1 MMGILVQKFGGSS
14 MADVDKI
21 RHVAGIVSAAHLQGN
36 QTVVVVS
43 AMGKTTDG
51 LVNLAKELTKA
62 PQGRDFDMLLATG
75 EMVSA
80 SLLALCLQEMG
91 FKAVALTGGQAGVHT
106 EDLFNRAR
114 ITAVET
120 QTVHNYLNEGY
131 IVVITGF
138 QGINS
143 LNETTTLG
151 RGGSDTSAVA
161 IAGALKADCCDI
173 YTDVTGVFSTDPRVV
188 HEAVKLDEIAYI
200 EMMELARLGSK
211 VLHPRSVEA
220 ARRWGIK
227 VRVRSTFALE
237 DTGTTVMDEQDMN
250 AMDERVIAGVTC
262 DKNQALVA
270 VLGMPDEPGSAAKVF
285 TRLST
290 EGISVDMI
298 IQSTGKAANTNDIA
312 FTVNT
317 WDLQN
322 AQGLMDRLLGDLG
335 ANGVEIDDKIAKISI
350 VGVGMIDRPG
360 IASGMFEALAEAQ
373 INIKM
378 ISTSEIKISVLVDK
392 SNADKAVQA
401 IHAKFFVAEQS
412 LVDSKSGY

>member
-1 MMGILVQKFGGSS
+1 MGILVQKFGGSS
-14 MADVDKI
+14 VADVDKI
-21 RHVAGIVSAAHLQGN
+21 RHVAGIVAASHASGN

-43 AMGKTTDG
+43 AMGKTTDS
-51 LVNLAKELTKA
+51 LVNLATQLNKA
-62 PQGRDFDMLLATG
+62 PQGREYDMLLATG

-80 SLLALCLQEMG
+80 SLLALCLQELG
-91 FKAVALTGGQAGVHT
+91 LKAVALNGGQAGVQT

-114 ITAVET
+114 ITNVDTQAVL
-120 QTVHNYLNEGY
+120 QYLNAGY
-131 IVVITGF
+131 IVVVTGF

-143 LNETTTLG
+143 EHEITTLG

-173 YTDVTGVFSTDPRVV
+173 YTDVTGVYSTDPRVV
-188 HEAVKLDEIAYI
+188 SDAVKLDEIAYI

-227 VRVRSTFALE
+227 VRVRSTFKLE
-237 DTGTTVMDEQDMN
+237 DNGTIVLDEQDMT

-285 TRLST
+285 TRLSN

-298 IQSTGKAANTNDIA
+298 IQSTGKAINTNDIA

-322 AQGLMDRLLGDLG
+322 AQGLMDKLLGDLG
-335 ANGVEIDDKIAKISI
+335 AKSVKIDDQIAKISI

-360 IASGMFEALAEAQ
+360 IASGMFEALAEADV
-373 INIKM
+373 NIKM

-392 SNADKAVQA
+392 VNADKAVQA
-401 IHAKFFVAEQS
+401 IHAKFFVNEAS
-412 LVDSKSGY
+412 LVESKSGY

>member
-1 MMGILVQKFGGSS
+1 V
-14 MADVDKI
+14 ADVDKI
-21 RHVAGIVSAAHLQGN
+21 RHVAGIVAASHASGN

-43 AMGKTTDG
+43 AMGKTTDS
-51 LVNLAKELTKA
+51 LVNLATQLNKA
-62 PQGRDFDMLLATG
+62 PQGREYDMLLATG

-80 SLLALCLQEMG
+80 SLLALCLQELG
-91 FKAVALTGGQAGVHT
+91 LKAVALNGGQAGVQT

-114 ITAVET
+114 ITNVDTQAVL
-120 QTVHNYLNEGY
+120 QYLNAGY
-131 IVVITGF
+131 IVVVTGF

-143 LNETTTLG
+143 EHEITTLG

-173 YTDVTGVFSTDPRVV
+173 YTDVTGVYSTDPRVV
-188 HEAVKLDEIAYI
+188 SDAVKLDEIAYI

-227 VRVRSTFALE
+227 VRVRSTFKLE
-237 DTGTTVMDEQDMN
+237 DNGTIVLDEQDMT

-285 TRLST
+285 TRLSN

-298 IQSTGKAANTNDIA
+298 IQSTGKAINTNDIA

-322 AQGLMDRLLGDLG
+322 AQGLMDKLLGDLG
-335 ANGVEIDDKIAKISI
+335 AKSVKIDDQIAKISI

-360 IASGMFEALAEAQ
+360 IASGMFEALAEADV
-373 INIKM
+373 NIKM

-392 SNADKAVQA
+392 VNADKAVQA
-401 IHAKFFVAEQS
+401 IHAKFFVNEAS
-412 LVDSKSGY
+412 LVESKSGY

>member
-1 MMGILVQKFGGSS
+1 MGILVQKFGGSS
-14 MADVDKI
+14 VADVDKI
-21 RHVAGIVSAAHLQGN
+21 RHVAGIVAASHASGN

-43 AMGKTTDG
+43 AMGKTTDS
-51 LVNLAKELTKA
+51 LVNLAAQLNKA
-62 PQGRDFDMLLATG
+62 PQGREYDMLLATG

-80 SLLALCLQEMG
+80 SLLALCLQELG
-91 FKAVALTGGQAGVHT
+91 LKAVALNGGQAGVQT

-114 ITAVET
+114 ITNVDTQAVL
-120 QTVHNYLNEGY
+120 QYLNAGY
-131 IVVITGF
+131 IVVVTGF

-143 LNETTTLG
+143 EHEITTLG

-173 YTDVTGVFSTDPRVV
+173 YTDVTGVYSTDPRVV
-188 HEAVKLDEIAYI
+188 SDAVKLDEIAYI

-227 VRVRSTFALE
+227 VRVRSTFKLE
-237 DTGTTVMDEQDMN
+237 DNGTIVLDEQDMT

-285 TRLST
+285 TRLSN

-298 IQSTGKAANTNDIA
+298 IQSTGKAINTNDIA

-322 AQGLMDRLLGDLG
+322 AQGLMDKLLGDLG
-335 ANGVEIDDKIAKISI
+335 AKSVKIDDQIARISI

-360 IASGMFEALAEAQ
+360 IASGMFEALAEADV
-373 INIKM
+373 NIKM

-392 SNADKAVQA
+392 VNADKAVQA
-401 IHAKFFVAEQS
+401 IHAKFFVNEAS
-412 LVDSKSGY
+412 LVESKSGY

>member
-1 MMGILVQKFGGSS
+1 MGILVQKFGGSS
-14 MADVDKI
+14 VADVDKI
-21 RHVAGIVSAAHLQGN
+21 RHVAGIVAASHASGN

-43 AMGKTTDG
+43 AMGKTTDS
-51 LVNLAKELTKA
+51 LVNLATQLNKA
-62 PQGRDFDMLLATG
+62 PQGREYDMLLATG

-80 SLLALCLQEMG
+80 SLLALCLQELG
-91 FKAVALTGGQAGVHT
+91 LKAVALNGGQAGVQT

-114 ITAVET
+114 ITNVDTQAVL
-120 QTVHNYLNEGY
+120 QYLNAGY
-131 IVVITGF
+131 IVVVTGF
-138 QGINS
+138 QGVNS
-143 LNETTTLG
+143 EHEITTLG

-173 YTDVTGVFSTDPRVV
+173 YTDVTGVYSTDPRVV
-188 HEAVKLDEIAYI
+188 SDAVKLDEIAYI

-227 VRVRSTFALE
+227 VRVRSTFKLE
-237 DTGTTVMDEQDMN
+237 DNGTIVLDEQDMT

-285 TRLST
+285 TRLSN

-298 IQSTGKAANTNDIA
+298 IQSTGKAINTNDIA

-322 AQGLMDRLLGDLG
+322 AQGLMDKLLGDLG
-335 ANGVEIDDKIAKISI
+335 AKSVKIDDQIAKISI

-360 IASGMFEALAEAQ
+360 IASGMFEALAEAGV
-373 INIKM
+373 NIKM

-392 SNADKAVQA
+392 VNADKAVQA
-401 IHAKFFVAEQS
+401 IHAKFFVNEVS
-412 LVDSKSGY
+412 LVESKSGY

>member
-1 MMGILVQKFGGSS
+1 MGILVQKFGGSS
-14 MADVDKI
+14 VADVDKI
-21 RHVAGIVSAAHLQGN
+21 RHVAGIVAASHASGN

-43 AMGKTTDG
+43 AMGKTTDS
-51 LVNLAKELTKA
+51 LVNLATQLNKA
-62 PQGRDFDMLLATG
+62 PQGREYDMLLATG

-80 SLLALCLQEMG
+80 SLLALCLQELG
-91 FKAVALTGGQAGVHT
+91 LKAVALNGGQAGVQT

-114 ITAVET
+114 ITNVDTQAVL
-120 QTVHNYLNEGY
+120 QYLDAGY
-131 IVVITGF
+131 IVVVTGF

-143 LNETTTLG
+143 EHEITTLG

-173 YTDVTGVFSTDPRVV
+173 YTDVTGVYSTDPRVV
-188 HEAVKLDEIAYI
+188 SDAVKLDEIAYI

-227 VRVRSTFALE
+227 VRVRSTFKLE
-237 DTGTTVMDEQDMN
+237 DNGTIVLDEQDMT

-285 TRLST
+285 TRLSN

-298 IQSTGKAANTNDIA
+298 IQSTGKAINTNDIA

-322 AQGLMDRLLGDLG
+322 AQGLMDKLLGDLG
-335 ANGVEIDDKIAKISI
+335 AKSVKIDDQIAKISI

-360 IASGMFEALAEAQ
+360 IASGMFEALAEADV
-373 INIKM
+373 NIKM

-392 SNADKAVQA
+392 INADKAVQA
-401 IHAKFFVAEQS
+401 IHAKFFVNEAS
-412 LVDSKSGY
+412 LVESKSGY